1 MTLWDSVDVEF
12 LLFVHQGWS
21 ATVHCLRK
29 HLVILYGRVL
39 QVELNY
45 DKGYSVII

>member
-1 MTLWDSVDVEF
+1 MTLWDSVNVEF
-12 LLFVHQGWS
+12 LLLVHQGWS
-21 ATVHCLRK
+21 STELCLRK
-29 HLVILYGRVL
+29 HLVISYGRVL